1 MFAQATRRFFPQFFF
16 KHDRRPRF
24 FPWLSFFFL
33 WQIWPDRPVLYA
45 KLNSTLLLLP
55 FLFFFRTT
63 LTGSNES
70 NDGGKCAECHKVQ
83 ELLSFLWLKGFSTF
97 PSDLFRSARTSS
109 WAFDP
114 SVRPPV
120 HNNFSLSNG
129 ESPWYLPPFLLK
141 KFPAP
146 NISLLFLR
154 RLFFSSANNIF
165 FPSPDIFLLY
175 LFRFSYPPQNTPF
188 LSPFFFSFTEKN
200 IYSLFKYFPRFP
212 SSSFFRDI
220 EKVLPYIS
228 CYTVPH
234 Q

>member
-1 MFAQATRRFFPQFFF
+1 MTF
-16 KHDRRPRF
+16 
-24 FPWLSFFFL
+24 LFFL
-33 WQIWPDRPVLYA
+33 WQIWPDRPVVYA
-45 KLNSTLLLLP
+45 KLNSILFLLP

-129 ESPWYLPPFLLK
+129 ESPWY
-141 KFPAP
+141 FP
-146 NISLLFLR
+146 SSF
-154 RLFFSSANNIF
+154 FFSSTKNIF
-165 FPSPDIFLLY
+165 SFSKYFPLFSKYFFFSAKIYFTFPFFFHCKNSFSKYFPSP
-175 LFRFSYPPQNTPF
+175 PQRM
-188 LSPFFFSFTEKN
+188 
-200 IYSLFKYFPRFP
+200 YFP
-212 SSSFFRDI
+212 SSFLVSSTKNIFSFSKYCPPIPFSFVKSLEINCIPR
-220 EKVLPYIS
+220 VY
-228 CYTVPH
+228 VV
-234 Q
+234 

>member
-1 MFAQATRRFFPQFFF
+1 MTF
-16 KHDRRPRF
+16 
-24 FPWLSFFFL
+24 LFFL
-33 WQIWPDRPVLYA
+33 WQIWPDRPVVYA
-45 KLNSTLLLLP
+45 KLKSNPFLLP

-129 ESPWYLPPFLLK
+129 ESPLYLPPFLLK

-154 RLFFSSANNIF
+154 RLFSSANDIF
-165 FPSPDIFLLY
+165 FPSPNIFLL
-175 LFRFSYPPQNTPF
+175 FV
-188 LSPFFFSFTEKN
+188 
-200 IYSLFKYFPRFP
+200 FP
-212 SSSFFRDI
+212 SSSHKSKCH
-220 EKVLPYIS
+220 EVQSPMPPSIS
-228 CYTVPH
+228 RTCVAQEFGLVYFWQPLMNLF
-234 Q
+234 QLGQRLWS